1 MARVPEIEATMIQ
14 IEHLY
19 ISPGH
24 NFYGRYGKG
33 ADDHPIVAVDEV
45 ECVAGSG
52 LRGDRFFDYKPNYAG
67 QITFFS
73 MEIFAALCKDL
84 GVTGVPPAAVRR
96 NAFTRGIDLNSLIGR
111 EFEIQGIRFQGVAE
125 CSPCFWMD
133 EAIGPGAEDWLKGNG
148 GLRARIL
155 TDGVLA
161 RNR

>member
-1 MARVPEIEATMIQ
+1 MIQ

-52 LRGDRFFDYKPNYAG
+52 LRGDRFFDYKPDYPG

-73 MEIFAALCKDL
+73 MEIFEAVCEAL
-84 GVTGVPPAAVRR
+84 GVTGVAHSAVRR
-96 NAFTRGIDLNSLIGR
+96 NAFTRGVDLNSLIGQ
-111 EFEIQGIRFQGVAE
+111 EFEIQGIRFEGAAE
-125 CSPCFWMD
+125 CSPCFWMN

-155 TDGVLA
+155 TDGLLT
-161 RNR
+161 RKR